1 MKKVSVVIDTYN
13 NAEFIEEAVVSVLN
27 QTFPVKD
34 MEIIVIDDGSTD
46 NTEEIVK
53 RFKDVKYIK
62 KKNEGQGSCFSWAF
76 SIAKGK
82 YLMFLDGDDYWAGD
96 HVEKVYDFF
105 ENNPDI
111 DLVGSHL
118 YRFYQDT
125 GTKEYI
131 AFPQVEKFKVDT
143 LEDVRLYYL
152 IRSAFGT
159 SRLNIRRSIWQEEY
173 FIPPGLWIGADMYL
187 VGLMALGHK
196 MAIIPEPLTYY
207 RIHRKNLFMISSRK
221 KLMELFRMEKAR
233 YIMMTEKLRS
243 WGYEEAFIKEYLF
256 PDYLALKKIYISAH
270 GVFPIESIEYILE
283 ELNYHRNHWSA
294 GYKFFKMFTMI
305 PGIFL
310 PPVVFMEMRNMYRK
324 SFLYMLRKSKIK
336 EEI

>member
-1 MKKVSVVIDTYN
+1 MKEVSVIIDTYN
-13 NAEFIEEAVVSVLN
+13 NAEFIEEAIESTLN
-27 QTFPVKD
+27 QTFPLRA

-62 KKNEGQGSCFSWAF
+62 KKNKGQGSCFNLAF
-76 SIAKGK
+76 SIAEGK
-82 YLMFLDGDDYWAGD
+82 YLMFLDGDDYWTEN
-96 HVEKVYDFF
+96 HVERVYDFF

-111 DLVGSHL
+111 DLVGSHI
-118 YRFYQDT
+118 YRCYQDT
-125 GTKEYI
+125 GIEEYI
-131 AFPQVEKFKVDT
+131 GFPQIEHFMVNTMDDARFYHNIK
-143 LEDVRLYYL
+143 
-152 IRSAFGT
+152 SAFGT
-159 SRLNIRRSIWQEEY
+159 SRLNIRRSIWQKEY
-173 FIPPGLWIGADMYL
+173 LIPECIWIQADMYL
-187 VGLMALGHK
+187 VGLLALRHK
-196 MAIIPEPLTYY
+196 MAIIPEPLTFY
-207 RIHRKNLFMISSRK
+207 RIHGENLFMISSRK

-294 GYKFFKMFTMI
+294 GYKFFKMFTII
-305 PGIFL
+305 PGTFL
-310 PPVVFMEMRNMYRK
+310 PPVVFMEIKKIYRN
-324 SFLYMLRKSKIK
+324 SFLYRLRKSKIK
-336 EEI
+336 EER